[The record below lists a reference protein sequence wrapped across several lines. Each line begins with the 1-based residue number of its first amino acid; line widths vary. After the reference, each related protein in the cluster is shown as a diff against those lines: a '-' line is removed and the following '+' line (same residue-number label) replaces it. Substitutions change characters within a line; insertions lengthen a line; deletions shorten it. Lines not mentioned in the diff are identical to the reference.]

1 MEDVCGDGALSS
13 RLRDKLKIDAN
24 SISLWTR
31 LIGCRLYKN
40 RRDRSVGQLGPWRD
54 NHVVTL
60 SETIVDEV
68 VLEAA
73 LFETRSRE
81 LRALNTEEEAQ

>member
-1 MEDVCGDGALSS
+1 MSPARIEEIVV
-13 RLRDKLKIDAN
+13 
-24 SISLWTR
+24 
-31 LIGCRLYKN
+31 
-40 RRDRSVGQLGPWRD
+40 VGQLGPWRD

-68 VLEAA
+68 VLEAT

-81 LRALNTEEEAQ
+81 LRAL

>member
-1 MEDVCGDGALSS
+1 MSPVRIEEIVV
-13 RLRDKLKIDAN
+13 
-24 SISLWTR
+24 
-31 LIGCRLYKN
+31 
-40 RRDRSVGQLGPWRD
+40 VGQLGPWRD

-68 VLEAA
+68 VLEAT

-81 LRALNTEEEAQ
+81 LRTLSPGCQQRPRHLDPHPGYH